1 MTDWPWKAGGARR
14 EADDVRFLSFEQ
26 EGREGLAVQAGGS
39 FRGLRAG
46 DAGYPGQLPSLLAAG
61 GTALIDAAGV
71 LARGPAID
79 LAEVRHLPPF
89 AEAGKYV
96 CVGLNYRAHT
106 AEGPY
111 EQPDYPTLFARF
123 SSSLIGHGA
132 PLLRPRQSEQFDYE
146 GELVAVIGKAARNV
160 DANDALDH
168 VAGYSVFNDGSVRD
182 YQRRTPQW
190 TAGKNFDGTGAFGP
204 HFVTADELPPGC
216 KGLRLQTRLN
226 GVTVQS
232 AMIDD
237 MVFPVAELVSI
248 LSRFMTLRPGD
259 VIVTGTPAGVGHA
272 RKPQLWMKD
281 GDTCEVEIDGVGL
294 LSNPVENG

>member
-1 MTDWPWKAGGARR
+1 M
-14 EADDVRFLSFEQ
+14 RFLSFEQ
-26 EGREGLAVQAGGS
+26 EGREGLAVQVDGN
-39 FRGLRAG
+39 FRGLRVG

-79 LAEVRHLPPF
+79 LAKVRHLPPF

-146 GELVAVIGKAARNV
+146 GELVAVIGKAARDV
-160 DANDALDH
+160 DATQALDH

-226 GVTVQS
+226 GTTVQS

-272 RKPQLWMKD
+272 RRPQLWMKA